1 MTEKLD
7 SAPPKPALKVSSS
20 EGTSHLWTFPKLH
33 PLLAL
38 EHDTTQ
44 NTNTRQ
50 EKRET
55 FWHKRQAR
63 QAARGVA
70 SSLCP
75 N

>member
-44 NTNTRQ
+44 NKYKTGEERDLLAQ
-50 EKRET
+50 ETSPTGSEG
-55 FWHKRQAR
+55 
-63 QAARGVA
+63 RGQ
-70 SSLCP
+70 
-75 N
+75 